1 MLHDER
7 PISSDN
13 YVGPLLDRDRA
24 LGVLAHRQA
33 RHSERSGLL
42 LDSAGIGNDQRRV
55 LNEAKRFQITLRWE
69 HERASCV
76 HRLPQPEAVDAG
88 TRPRV
93 QRPDQRQLAADLPE
107 NRQRFGEAV
116 MLVDVGRAMQRDE
129 AKTAFGCKECRI
141 QSVVREHRTGR
152 DGMVKTRHQ
161 RVDHD
166 IAHEMN
172 PFHGDA
178 FSAQILG
185 RGTLGRVQRV
195 ADLVGEQAIDF
206 LRHQAIEAAQ
216 SRFNMHD
223 GNRLL
228 HRYQAARQRRI
239 HVPDHDHAARLR
251 RVDDRLESLHDLRRL
266 LGMGSRAD
274 VEIDVR
280 RA

>member
-1 MLHDER
+1 MVRALTTRPVFRPGAAVDSGICRLQSSREPRQEVRSNALRGASIPKLRNPSPLATAREDCVSVLHDER

-55 LNEAKRFQITLRWE
+55 LNETKRFQITLRWE

-116 MLVDVGRAMQRDE
+116 MLVEGGRAMLRYV
-129 AKTAFGCKECRI
+129 AKTAF
-141 QSVVREHRTGR
+141 
-152 DGMVKTRHQ
+152 
-161 RVDHD
+161 
-166 IAHEMN
+166 
-172 PFHGDA
+172 
-178 FSAQILG
+178 
-185 RGTLGRVQRV
+185 
-195 ADLVGEQAIDF
+195 
-206 LRHQAIEAAQ
+206 
-216 SRFNMHD
+216 
-223 GNRLL
+223 
-228 HRYQAARQRRI
+228 
-239 HVPDHDHAARLR
+239 
-251 RVDDRLESLHDLRRL
+251 
-266 LGMGSRAD
+266 
-274 VEIDVR
+274 
-280 RA
+280 